1 MAETVVI
8 NFTGKDDVSPAAK
21 QVESAIKDVGETA
34 DKQGSKFSGLTEI
47 ARGAFQ
53 SIGGFAVNAA
63 SQIGSSIVGGIGSFI
78 TEGISEAAGW
88 QSAFRQTQAVVESTG
103 MAAGFTAEQ
112 MGEMA
117 ASLSASAGM
126 SLFTDDQILGAQ
138 NVLATFTK
146 VQGIQFEGATQ
157 SALDMAQALG
167 MDVSSAAMMMG
178 KALNDP
184 VKGLSA
190 LSRSGVSFTAEQ
202 QAMVEA
208 MVEAG
213 DVAGAQNLIL
223 KEMEV
228 QFGGSAL
235 AATETFEGAQVLLA
249 ESFNGVKETLGNAL
263 LPILTKLANITM
275 SYIVPAMSEVI
286 TVVADFIS
294 GLDWDSIIT
303 SISGLISGFISF
315 SSGVDWSGIFTALT
329 NIATVIGMSLMNAF
343 TVIQPLLAVVANVF
357 SQLFSIIMSPAV
369 LEILTAIGGAF
380 MSIASIAGTVIT
392 ALTPLVSLISTTF
405 MGAVQALLNGIAP
418 AFTTIQGLI
427 AQLTPFIQGAIT
439 AIADVFASPALK
451 SAMDGLV
458 GVFGVLG
465 EIVSAVVGILSGLV
479 MFIVTNLAPVIAG
492 IWPVVQ
498 ITFDT
503 IFSVINNV
511 VTLVRGVLDSLLLLL
526 KGDFTGAWDTLKNAI
541 STAWTGIGTAVQTG
555 IDGVKAKLM
564 EWIGGAAQFG
574 SDLVA
579 GIASG
584 ISSSA
589 GKIADAAK
597 TAASNALES
606 AKALL
611 GIASPSKVMA
621 KQVGLPI
628 GQGMAAGIM
637 ESIPAIR
644 GAMAVSLGA
653 AQGQATQS
661 IQNYYLTASYQTAQ
675 SESSIRNDLRAMQIL
690 SGAV

>member
-103 MAAGFTAEQ
+103 MAAGYTAEQ

-117 ASLSASAGM
+117 QALSASAGA

-138 NVLATFTK
+138 NVLATFTQ
-146 VQGIQFEGATQ
+146 VQGMEFAGATQ

-184 VKGLSA
+184 VKGMSA
-190 LSRSGVSFTAEQ
+190 LSRSGVSFTDAQKALVEE
-202 QAMVEA
+202 MVA
-208 MVEAG
+208 VG
-213 DVAGAQNLIL
+213 DIAGAQNVIL

-249 ESFNGVKETLGNAL
+249 ESMNGVKETLGNAL
-263 LPILTKLANITM
+263 LPILTRLANVTM
-275 SYIVPAMSEVI
+275 SYIVPALGAAV
-286 TVVADFIS
+286 TVMADFIS

-315 SSGVDWSGIFTALT
+315 SSGVDWSGIFTVLG
-329 NIATVIGMSLMNAF
+329 NIASVVGTTLVQAF
-343 TVIQPLLAVVANVF
+343 TVIQPLLMVVMNVF

-392 ALTPLVSLISTTF
+392 ALTPLASLISTTF
-405 MGAVQALLNGIAP
+405 MGAVQALLNGLAP

-427 AQLTPFIQGAIT
+427 AQLTPYIQGAIT
-439 AIADVFASPALK
+439 AIAEVFASPALK

-503 IFSVINNV
+503 IFSVIDNV
-511 VTLVRGVLDSLLLLL
+511 VKLVRGVLDSLLLLL

-574 SDLVA
+574 RDLVA

-584 ISSSA
+584 ISASA

-597 TAASNALES
+597 TAAQSALNS

-611 GIASPSKVMA
+611 GISSPSKVMA

-628 GQGMAAGIM
+628 GQGIAAGIA
-637 ESIPAIR
+637 SSAGDIR
-644 GAMAVSLGA
+644 AAMGYSVGSAVGATNQTV
-653 AQGQATQS
+653 
-661 IQNYYLTASYQTAQ
+661 QNYYLTANYATPQ
-675 SESSIRNDLRAMQIL
+675 SPTSIAADLRAMQYL
-690 SGAV
+690 TGAI

>member
-1 MAETVVI
+1 MAGTVVI
-8 NFTGKDDVSPAAK
+8 NFTGKDEVSSVASG
-21 QVESAIKDVGETA
+21 VEKSIKDVGQAAES
-34 DKQGSKFSGLTEI
+34 QGSKFDGMKEI

-117 ASLSASAGM
+117 QALSASAGA

-138 NVLATFTK
+138 NVLATFTQ
-146 VQGIQFEGATQ
+146 VQGLEFAGATQ

-184 VKGLSA
+184 VKGMSA
-190 LSRSGVSFTAEQ
+190 LSRSGVSFTDAQKALVEE
-202 QAMVEA
+202 MVA
-208 MVEAG
+208 VG
-213 DVAGAQNLIL
+213 DIAGAQNVIL
-223 KEMEV
+223 KEMEL

-263 LPILTKLANITM
+263 LPILTRLSNVLMASVIPALGVGVTVLAN
-275 SYIVPAMSEVI
+275 
-286 TVVADFIS
+286 FIS
-294 GLDWDSIIT
+294 GLDWNGIIS
-303 SISGLISGFISF
+303 SISGVINSF
-315 SSGVDWSGIFTALT
+315 TSLGTGVDWKSIISTLNQVGVVVGQVL
-329 NIATVIGMSLMNAF
+329 MSVFMA
-343 TVIQPLLAVVANVF
+343 IQPLLNVLADTF
-357 SQLFSIIMSPAV
+357 MNLFSVITSPAV
-369 LEILTAIGGAF
+369 VDILMSIGNAF
-380 MSIASIAGTVIT
+380 MSVASIAGTVIA
-392 ALTPLVSLISTTF
+392 ALSPLASLISTTLTS
-405 MGAVQALLNGIAP
+405 AAQALLTALAPGIEH
-418 AFTTIQGLI
+418 IQSLI
-427 AQLTPFIQGAIT
+427 AQLTPYIQSAIMAIGA
-439 AIADVFASPALK
+439 VLASPSLK

-465 EIVSAVVGILSGLV
+465 EIVSVVVGILSGLV
-479 MFIVTNLAPVIAG
+479 MFIVKNLAPVIEG
-492 IWPVVQ
+492 LWPVVQ
-498 ITFDT
+498 ITFNT
-503 IFSVINNV
+503 IFSVIDNV
-511 VTLVRGVLDSLLLLL
+511 VKLVRGVLDSLLLLL
-526 KGDFTGAWDTLKNAI
+526 KGDFTGAWNTLKNAVA
-541 STAWTGIGTAVQTG
+541 TAWSGIGAAVQTG
-555 IDGVKAKLM
+555 IDGVTAKLR

-574 SDLVA
+574 RDLVA

-597 TAASNALES
+597 NAAQSALNS

-637 ESIPAIR
+637 SSIPAIR

-653 AQGQATQS
+653 AEGQATQS
-661 IQNYYLTASYQTAQ
+661 IQNYYLTANYATSQ
-675 SESSIRNDLRAMQIL
+675 SESTIRNDLRAMQIL